1 MPVTTF
7 QLLTYDRYIG
17 SFEISAVLRNGVHII
32 PVHVPV
38 HESHSAQAVVA
49 AYRTAAEEATCSVR
63 GILFC
68 NPHNP
73 HGHICPVEII
83 DALLQYCEEADLH
96 FVSDEIYALS
106 TFGAIDQHPTGCGEM
121 IESPATEFAS
131 VLSRD
136 LQGLGVNGSR
146 VHLLYSISKDLG
158 SSGIRLV
165 GLSPSKTFYL
175 LTDSTTGLSCHTS

>member
-1 MPVTTF
+1 M
-7 QLLTYDRYIG
+7 
-17 SFEISAVLRNGVHII
+17 LRNGVKLI
-32 PVHVPV
+32 PVHIPFDQA
-38 HESHSAQAVVA
+38 HSARAVVA
-49 AYRTAAEEATCSVR
+49 AYRTATEEATCKVR

-83 DALLQYCEEADLH
+83 DALLQYCEDADLH

-106 TFGAIDQHPTGCGEM
+106 TFGAIDNIRGCGKM
-121 IESPATEFAS
+121 LESPVTEFVS

-136 LQGLGVNGSR
+136 LKKLGIDGSR
-146 VHLLYSISKDLG
+146 VHVLYSISKDLG

-165 GLSPSKTFYL
+165 CLSSF
-175 LTDSTTGLSCHTS
+175 